1 MKPIA
6 IAEGI
11 EGLFIKNDRF
21 STTHISINLYV
32 PLDKKSLAHN
42 ALLPYVLSSCCA
54 EYPDFTALN
63 LKICQLYGAD
73 IGGVADKSGDTQVLR
88 FFSFT
93 IDDELTEEDNS
104 VVLDSFELL
113 CKMIF
118 EPSVQKGGFKTE
130 DLQRERRLT
139 LEKIEGLINEKRS
152 YAINKTIFE
161 MYKDEAFGQFKT
173 GSKEDVLAISETSLF
188 TAWKELLSVAKVR
201 VQVIGKKLPNGLFE
215 NLAKR
220 FEKCGRKPLEVA
232 PAVPKK
238 VCNKVNRID
247 EVMEVAQ
254 GKLVMGFTTPFTG
267 SDTETAFLSVFSDL
281 LGGGPYSKLFK
292 NVREKLSLCYY
303 CAARSNRA
311 KGYLMVDSGVEA
323 ENAVKAEKEI
333 LKQIEDIKAGNFENE
348 DLAASIR
355 SIKDSLKG
363 LNDSQAALDGWYSL
377 KAVGEPTS
385 PEEFI
390 TALENVTREDIIKAA
405 GLYTLDTVFR
415 IVPKGK
421 EEVMAYED

>member
-1 MKPIA
+1 MKPTA
-6 IAEGI
+6 IAPGI
-11 EGLFIKNDRF
+11 DGLFIKNDRF
-21 STTHISINLYV
+21 STTHISINLYI
-32 PLDKKSLAHN
+32 PLNKTTLAHN
-42 ALLPYVLSSCCA
+42 ALLTYVLSSCCA

-73 IGGVADKSGDTQVLR
+73 IGGVADKVGDTQVLR

-93 IDDELTEEDNS
+93 VDDELTDQDSS
-104 VVLDSFELL
+104 VVLESFELL
-113 CKMIF
+113 CKMLF
-118 EPSVQKGGFKTE
+118 EPSVENEAFKTA

-161 MYKDEAFGQFKT
+161 MYKNEAFGQFKT
-173 GSKEDVLAISETSLF
+173 GSIEDVCAITEKSLYK
-188 TAWKELLSVAKVR
+188 AWKELLSSAKVR
-201 VQVIGKKLPNGLFE
+201 VQVIGKKLPDGLFE
-215 NLAKR
+215 NLAER
-220 FEKCGRKPLEVA
+220 FEGCNRNPMQIV
-232 PAVPKK
+232 PAVPK
-238 VCNKVNRID
+238 NPPQKVNRVD

-254 GKLVMGFTTPFTG
+254 GKLVMGFTTTFTG
-267 SDTETAFLSVFSDL
+267 NDTETAFLAVFSDL

-303 CAARSNRA
+303 CAARCNRA
-311 KGYLMVDSGVEA
+311 KGYLMIDSGVEA
-323 ENAVKAEKEI
+323 ENAIKAEEEI
-333 LKQIEDIKAGNFENE
+333 LKQLEDIKSGNFDAE

-355 SIKDSLKG
+355 SIKESLRG

-377 KAVGEPTS
+377 KVVGNPTS

-390 TALENVTREDIIKAA
+390 AALEGVTKEDVIRAA
-405 GLYTLDTVFR
+405 GLYTLDTVYR

-421 EEVMAYED
+421 EGVMAYEN